1 MKYYTYSLILFL
13 IFSIII
19 CEDDNNSSVLQAKE
33 ENESNPKRLTEKVKD
48 YLKGL
53 YLENKKTITKEELKT
68 IFITLFNIATSELE
82 IDNNVKES
90 NLSMIKF
97 FADSLYNILA
107 TKEKDII
114 EIDKIIE
121 YFSPQNIRKYIDNI
135 LISIGLEKYIEPIVN
150 PLLTILEKLFL
161 NSNKISEL

>member
-1 MKYYTYSLILFL
+1 
-13 IFSIII
+13 
-19 CEDDNNSSVLQAKE
+19 
-33 ENESNPKRLTEKVKD
+33 
-48 YLKGL
+48 
-53 YLENKKTITKEELKT
+53 
-68 IFITLFNIATSELE
+68 
-82 IDNNVKES
+82 
-90 NLSMIKF
+90 MIKF

>member
-19 CEDDNNSSVLQAKE
+19 CEDDNNSSVLQTKE
-33 ENESNPKRLTEKVKD
+33 ENGSNPKRLTEKVKD

-107 TKEKDII
+107 TK
-114 EIDKIIE
+114 
-121 YFSPQNIRKYIDNI
+121 
-135 LISIGLEKYIEPIVN
+135 
-150 PLLTILEKLFL
+150 
-161 NSNKISEL
+161 